1 MSIEKTIEVLKYN
14 RDMCFFDPTTGEN
27 DHPINKDC
35 AELAEALNDAI
46 AALQA
51 QTGSPVSIYEIL
63 DDGTANEIIYGY
75 LIIAAENAGMDQEQI
90 RQLRN
95 GLRLALSE
103 KTAKEAERYYNS
115 RT

>member
-1 MSIEKTIEVLKYN
+1 M
-14 RDMCFFDPTTGEN
+14 
-27 DHPINKDC
+27 
-35 AELAEALNDAI
+35 
-46 AALQA
+46 
-51 QTGSPVSIYEIL
+51 SIYEIM
-63 DDGTANEIIYGY
+63 DEGEANEILCGY